1 MSIETGKEQHFV
13 LTEDQSK
20 ALRQIHNFVAD
31 DSAKVLILSGY
42 AGTGK
47 TSLVRMVVDRLV
59 EEESLPFVLLASTG
73 RAAKVLSDKVGASRR
88 KEDQPTDDKP
98 FVRTRFATTIHHFI
112 YSFYGFDKDIDKM
125 LEEIERDGGEV
136 DNTGDLLLQF
146 GLRAGED
153 MHCPLLY
160 IIDEASMVSDVPPR
174 DPTQAT
180 FGSGR
185 LLQDLLN
192 CNSLGKFIFVGD
204 KGQLPPIGQVDS
216 PALSTKYFR
225 ETFGIEAESVELT
238 EIVRQAKGNDIIVAA
253 EKVRRLYES
262 PPAVKWGSLPLRHH
276 KDIELVGNQIELV
289 NRYIA
294 EIRDRDYAR
303 ATMICRANKRCSQV
317 SGLVRPALG
326 FTDPRLMVDEL
337 LLVTQNNLPS
347 GLRNGDLVRV
357 TGIGRREQRACLT
370 FLTIEVSEL
379 TSGQVFRL
387 FLIEDILYSGLSN
400 LGKQA
405 QKDLFVDFH
414 KRMRKR
420 GIRQGSDEYKEQMFT
435 DPYLNALRA
444 VYGYAITCHK
454 SQGGEWPHVYVDM
467 PRNIILEAT
476 SASYQWVYT
485 AITRAGERLFLTDDF
500 FIK

>member
-1 MSIETGKEQHFV
+1 MSIEEDFV

-20 ALRQIHNFVAD
+20 ALRQIRNFIAD
-31 DSAKVLILSGY
+31 DSARVLILSGY

-47 TSLVRMVVDRLV
+47 TTLVRMVVDRLM

-73 RAAKVLSDKVGASRR
+73 RAAKVLSDKVGASRHI
-88 KEDQPTDDKP
+88 EDQPTESQILN
-98 FVRTRFATTIHHFI
+98 TRFATTIHHFI
-112 YSFYGFDKDIDKM
+112 YSFSGFDKDIDKM
-125 LEEIERDGGEV
+125 LEEIERGGGEV
-136 DNTGDLLLQF
+136 DHTGDLLLQF

-153 MHCPLLY
+153 MQCPLLY

-238 EIVRQAKGNDIIVAA
+238 EIVRQAKDNDIIAAA

-262 PPAVKWGSLPLRHH
+262 PPTVKWGTLPLRHH
-276 KDIELVGNQIELV
+276 KD
-289 NRYIA
+289 IA

-467 PRNIILEAT
+467 PRNITLEAT
-476 SASYQWVYT
+476 PASYQWVYT

>member
-1 MSIETGKEQHFV
+1 MSIEGDFV
-13 LTEDQSK
+13 LTEDLSK
-20 ALRQIHNFVAD
+20 ALRQIRNFIAD
-31 DSAKVLILSGY
+31 DSARVLILSGY

-47 TSLVRMVVDRLV
+47 TTLVRMVVDRLM

-73 RAAKVLSDKVGASRR
+73 RAAKVLSDKVGASRHI
-88 KEDQPTDDKP
+88 EDQPTESQILN
-98 FVRTRFATTIHHFI
+98 TRFATTIHHFI

-125 LEEIERDGGEV
+125 LEEIERGGGEV
-136 DNTGDLLLQF
+136 DHTGDLLLQF

-204 KGQLPPIGQVDS
+204 KWQLPPIGQVDS

-238 EIVRQAKGNDIIVAA
+238 EIVRQAKDNDIIVAA

-262 PPAVKWGSLPLRHH
+262 PPAVKWGTLPLRHH
-276 KDIELVGNQIELV
+276 KDIELVGSQIELV
-289 NRYIA
+289 DKYIA
-294 EIRDRDYAR
+294 DIRNRDYAR

-379 TSGQVFRL
+379 TSGQV
-387 FLIEDILYSGLSN
+387 IAY
-400 LGKQA
+400 
-405 QKDLFVDFH
+405 
-414 KRMRKR
+414 
-420 GIRQGSDEYKEQMFT
+420 
-435 DPYLNALRA
+435 P
-444 VYGYAITCHK
+444 
-454 SQGGEWPHVYVDM
+454 
-467 PRNIILEAT
+467 
-476 SASYQWVYT
+476 
-485 AITRAGERLFLTDDF
+485 
-500 FIK
+500 